1 MAARCSGR
9 ARGAV
14 RHRRT
19 RAVRQPRDLAG
30 RRACPGAGGLG
41 ISRARGSRALVPGA
55 RRRRF
60 VGAGAER
67 GRAMIALLA
76 AVAIQAPGIDSA
88 APRRAGGH
96 ATPTVTA
103 VRADRPPTVDGRLD
117 EAAWAQATP
126 VRDLLQS
133 VPDEGRPVSE
143 STEVR
148 IVYGGDALYV
158 GARLFD
164 AEPGKFG
171 ACASSAGSSARTSW
185 PSIPSSPGP
194 RAAWPPASPPWSG
207 SRASRPAST
216 SRSCPTPSGAGRTV
230 SRRC

>member
-30 RRACPGAGGLG
+30 RRAAQGAGGLG
-41 ISRARGSRALVPGA
+41 ISPARGSRALVRDA

-88 APRRAGGH
+88 APRRASGH

-117 EAAWAQATP
+117 DAAWAQATP
-126 VRDLLQS
+126 VRDSLPS
-133 VPDEGRPVSE
+133 VPDETRPAYAVTAVRDVSE
-143 STEVR
+143 RQAVE
-148 IVYGGDALYV
+148 L
-158 GARLFD
+158 
-164 AEPGKFG
+164 
-171 ACASSAGSSARTSW
+171 
-185 PSIPSSPGP
+185 
-194 RAAWPPASPPWSG
+194 
-207 SRASRPAST
+207 
-216 SRSCPTPSGAGRTV
+216 
-230 SRRC
+230 